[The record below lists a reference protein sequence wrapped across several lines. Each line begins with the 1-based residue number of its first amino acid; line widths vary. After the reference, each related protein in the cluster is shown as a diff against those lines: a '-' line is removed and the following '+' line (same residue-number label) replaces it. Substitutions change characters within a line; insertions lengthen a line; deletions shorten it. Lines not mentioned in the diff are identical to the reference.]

1 MANVCLITTLKGEVK
16 NDSLPYLNE
25 VRFFV
30 KASASTPKV
39 FNNSFKIAVSE
50 DVVIKVVKG
59 DACLKLA
66 SLNGEESVPVTG
78 YANEVTL
85 RAGDAQLVVANTDAE
100 FVLIGKNA
108 ITSLYGLNYDSAQKN
123 VGFVDISQLVYA
135 INLKTLGV
143 GGLQGDSVLSYPND
157 TNVGIANISLG
168 LAFAYTNLA
177 VDIENLP
184 AGVTRVSLDSTAS
197 FGDVSVLI
205 RKSPNA
211 TIGLMRTKC
220 TGRFEDI
227 CMALKEVG
235 VYNKSIGCSSKMT
248 LKDSYVSDNNY
259 TFSSTD
265 NGNIYIVTQGGV
277 SLGSFNTNNQSWIE

>member
-1 MANVCLITTLKGEVK
+1 MANICLITTLKGEVK

-39 FNNSFKIAVSE
+39 FNNSFKISVSE
-50 DVVIKVVKG
+50 DVVMKVVKG

-85 RAGDAQLVVANTDAE
+85 RGDSQLVVANTDAE

-108 ITSLYGLNYDSAQKN
+108 ITSLYGLNYDSAKKN
-123 VGFVDISQLVYA
+123 VGFVDISQLAYA
-135 INLKTLGV
+135 TNLKTLGV

-157 TNVGIANISLG
+157 TTAGVTNISLG

-177 VDIENLP
+177 VDIERLP
-184 AGVTRVSLDSTAS
+184 AGITRASLDSTAS

-205 RKSPNA
+205 RKSPSA
-211 TIGLMRTKC
+211 VIDLMRTKC

-235 VYNKSIGCSSKMT
+235 VYNKQIGCSSKMT
-248 LKDSYVSDNNY
+248 LKDSVVSDNNY
-259 TFSSTD
+259 IFNSTD
-265 NGNIYIVTQGGV
+265 DGNIYIVTQGGV
-277 SLGSFNTNNQSWIE
+277 SLGSFNTNTQSWVG